1 MAVDAAERL
10 NHEYPIEQG
19 GSIQRPTKRSVLRP
33 CTVAVAIGITMI
45 AAVAGVVRL
54 ASVEGW
60 MMFESQNINWE
71 DCM

>member
-1 MAVDAAERL
+1 MAVDTAEL
-10 NHEYPIEQG
+10 QTHEYPNEQG
-19 GSIQRPTKRSVLRP
+19 DSMQRPTKRTVLRP
-33 CTVAVAIGITMI
+33 CTVAVVVGITMI
-45 AAVAGVVRL
+45 AAMAGVVRL